1 MKKQNQ
7 VREEAQEEDQA
18 PVLEEDIHDSCE
30 KRLEEITNQYRRI
43 LADYQNLEKRVRE
56 EKSDW
61 IKSANL
67 SLLQRLL
74 PTLDMLE
81 MTAKHNTDKTLE
93 LVITVYKDAL
103 KGEGVEKIETV
114 GKVFDPSLMEAV
126 EIIDGNANIVIE
138 ERRPGYLLYG
148 KLLRP
153 AEVAVG
159 GK

>member
-1 MKKQNQ
+1 MKKQDDIIEEEQ
-7 VREEAQEEDQA
+7 VDEVPEE
-18 PVLEEDIHDSCE
+18 LEENPHDSCQ
-30 KRLEEITNQYRRI
+30 KQLEEVTNQYRRI

-56 EKSDW
+56 EKADW
-61 IKSANL
+61 IKSANQ
-67 SLLQRLL
+67 SLLTRLL

-103 KGEGVEKIETV
+103 KGEGVEKIEPV
-114 GKVFDPSLMEAV
+114 GKPFDPSLMEAV
-126 EIIDGNANIVIE
+126 EIIAGDANIVIE